1 MFQLEGIR
9 CISRERSSG
18 VFRRAAQYTSPIGK
32 DENPST
38 LFGLVW
44 CYWPLGI
51 VAFVTDQQISRKWT
65 IAQDFSRVW
74 QGFNLGSS
82 SSLDSS
88 EKLQLTDTVW
98 FGVTDAM
105 RFSESL
111 LFSKPCNFLITA
123 GQTSTCDWWERPAAI
138 NTLNHHRFLY
148 SNIDHSLFPL
158 LLLHISHNIVLVI
171 ISKHFSRLKRYE
183 STALSSQPITLNT
196 TNFAHVGCRA
206 QLWKWDWEHWKRNMK
221 YENWEIQ

>member
-1 MFQLEGIR
+1 MGPYFGCRGSLLGPYFLKCLVPTGSQLRQGRVSEPQLGEGTQQSPPPAFHSWNSKNISSLYFKTSDTDIKIHQHITMFQLEGIC
-9 CISRERSSG
+9 CISRQRSSG
-18 VFRRAAQYTSPIGK
+18 VFPRAAQYASPIGK

-51 VAFVTDQQISRKWT
+51 DCCVRHRSTNFQKMNNCPGFQQSLIL
-65 IAQDFSRVW
+65 W

-105 RFSESL
+105 RFSQSL
-111 LFSKPCNFLITA
+111 LFWKPWNFLIAA
-123 GQTSTCDWWERPAAI
+123 GQTSTCDWWERPAAM
-138 NTLNHHRFLY
+138 
-148 SNIDHSLFPL
+148 
-158 LLLHISHNIVLVI
+158 
-171 ISKHFSRLKRYE
+171 
-183 STALSSQPITLNT
+183 SQ
-196 TNFAHVGCRA
+196 
-206 QLWKWDWEHWKRNMK
+206 
-221 YENWEIQ
+221 